1 MKKNLIIVLA
11 ILGALVLFFS
21 IVYAQAPQHQGKKM
35 QGMKMAEGL
44 NLTDDQI
51 NSMKDIQYNFQK
63 AIIGLRADLKTSRL
77 ELRHQMTQD
86 KPDQQQISML
96 VDKIGETQKQLL
108 KQEIDRKLAVKAIL
122 TPEQLKKF
130 LQMREGRMDDRMEGR
145 MEGRM
150 RGRMKGRMEGRM
162 ERGSDFPEGRSPR
175 SGSCP
180 SHDGTGI

>member
-1 MKKNLIIVLA
+1 MRKNLIIVLA

-21 IVYAQAPQHQGKKM
+21 IVYAKAPQHQGMKM

-44 NLTDDQI
+44 NLTDEQI
-51 NSMKDIQYNFQK
+51 NNIKDIRYNFQK
-63 AIIGLRADLKTSRL
+63 AVIGLRADLQTSRL
-77 ELRHQMTQD
+77 ELRHQMMQD
-86 KPDQQQISML
+86 KPDQQQISLL

-130 LQMREGRMDDRMEGR
+130 LQMREGRMDGRMEGR
-145 MEGRM
+145 MGGRKEGRM
-150 RGRMKGRMEGRM
+150 RGRMEGKM
-162 ERGSDFPEGRSPR
+162 DRGSNFPDARSSR

>member
-11 ILGALVLFFS
+11 ILGVLLLFFS
-21 IVYAQAPQHQGKKM
+21 IVYAKATRH

-44 NLTDDQI
+44 NLTDEQI
-51 NSMKDIQYNFQK
+51 SNIKDIQYNFQK
-63 AIIGLRADLKTSRL
+63 AVIGMRADLKTSRL
-77 ELRHQMTQD
+77 ELRHQIAQD

-122 TPEQLKKF
+122 SPEQLKKF
-130 LQMREGRMDDRMEGR
+130 WQMREGRMDGR
-145 MEGRM
+145 MEDREE
-150 RGRMKGRMEGRM
+150 GRMKGRMEGRM
-162 ERGSDFPEGRSPR
+162 KGRMERGSNFPEARSSR

-180 SHDGTGI
+180 SHDGSGI